1 MDNTYNVYKVTCI
14 MPMTDTL
21 LRSESFGLVRQKL
34 RRGVAPLRNGELGGI
49 RLSNNSGL
57 RLLPKETLF
66 FFICGVG
73 RSAGSSPLLRFFDA
87 TFSKRKQSNPWLII
101 YTIIFTFKLNVT
113 YPFLDFPSFLAMP
126 LYDLLSPLAWGM

>member
-1 MDNTYNVYKVTCI
+1 

-21 LRSESFGLVRQKL
+21 LRSESFDLDRQKL
-34 RRGVAPLRNGELGGI
+34 RRGVAPLRSGELGGI

-66 FFICGVG
+66 FFICDVG

-87 TFSKRKQSNPWLII
+87 TFSKRTTKQSNPWLMI
-101 YTIIFTFKLNVT
+101 YSTIFTFKSNVT
-113 YPFLDFPSFLAMP
+113 YQL
-126 LYDLLSPLAWGM
+126 

>member
-1 MDNTYNVYKVTCI
+1 MLSITFKVTCI

-21 LRSESFGLVRQKL
+21 LRSESFGLDRQKL

-87 TFSKRKQSNPWLII
+87 TFIKRTKQSNPWLII

-113 YPFLDFPSFLAMP
+113 YPFQDFPSFSAMP
-126 LYDLLSPLAWGM
+126 LYDLLSPLA